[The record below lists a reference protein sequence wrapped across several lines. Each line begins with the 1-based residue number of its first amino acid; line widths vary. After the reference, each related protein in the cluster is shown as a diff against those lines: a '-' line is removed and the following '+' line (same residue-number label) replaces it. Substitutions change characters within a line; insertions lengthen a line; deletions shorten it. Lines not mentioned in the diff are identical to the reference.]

1 MTSSSSV
8 FSRNIR
14 VNSLFLYDNKD
25 PDMIKSMTGYGKAEA
40 ILKTGKLTIEIKTL
54 NGKNSD
60 ANIKTQLLP
69 KDKELLVRQMISESL
84 VRGTIDFFMTWEPGS
99 GAAKQINPD
108 LVKEY
113 FSQMKEIRNN
123 LTSYRAANFGDQA
136 WMDNV
141 MLTTIMRF
149 PDVMDNSR
157 QDVVTE
163 ENWPVVENAIKEAL
177 RSVNDYRS
185 KEGEVLYA
193 DVTSRVKGIMELED
207 EVEKLEPER
216 IETVKE
222 KLTKNLAELGQKV
235 DPSRFEQEMVFYLE
249 KLDINEEKVRL
260 RQHCRYFL
268 DTIDSEPYPGKKL
281 GFIIQEMGREINTT
295 GSKANH
301 AGIQKIVVRM
311 KDELEKIREQS
322 MNIL

>member
-1 MTSSSSV
+1 
-8 FSRNIR
+8 
-14 VNSLFLYDNKD
+14 
-25 PDMIKSMTGYGKAEA
+25 MIKSMTGYGKAEA
-40 ILKTGKLTIEIKTL
+40 ILETGKLTIEIKTL

-60 ANIKTQLLP
+60 ASIKTQLLP
-69 KDKELLVRQMISESL
+69 KEKELLVRQKIASSL
-84 VRGTIDFFMTWEPGS
+84 QRGTIDFYMTWEPGA
-99 GAAKQINPD
+99 GAARKVNPE

-113 FSQMKEIRNN
+113 FSQMKEIRNG

-136 WMDNV
+136 RMDNE
-141 MLTTIMRF
+141 MLTSIMRF

-163 ENWPVVENAIKEAL
+163 ENWPVVEKAIDEAL
-177 RSVNDYRS
+177 AAVNEYRDR
-185 KEGEVLYA
+185 EGAVLYA
-193 DVTSRVKGIMELED
+193 DVTSRVRGILELED
-207 EVEKLEPER
+207 EVEKLEGER
-216 IETVKE
+216 LQTVRE
-222 KLTKNLAELGQKV
+222 RLQKNLTDLQQKV
-235 DPSRFEQEMVFYLE
+235 DPSRFEQEMIFYLE

-268 DTIDSEPYPGKKL
+268 DTIDGEPYPGKKL

-301 AGIQKIVVRM
+301 AGIQKLVVKM
-311 KDELEKIREQS
+311 KDELEKVREQS